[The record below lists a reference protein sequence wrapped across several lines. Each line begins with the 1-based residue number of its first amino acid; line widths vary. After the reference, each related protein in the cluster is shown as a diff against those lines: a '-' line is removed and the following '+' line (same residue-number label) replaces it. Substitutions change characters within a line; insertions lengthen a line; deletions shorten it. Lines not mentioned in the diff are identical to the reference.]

1 MKNQAL
7 VALATTHVNATQALP
22 KNVKEG
28 ANMIGNIFFSSL

>member
-7 VALATTHVNATQALP
+7 VALATIHVNVTQTLL